1 MEAKIDAIM
10 QEQAVIRRLL
20 ESLVTALAP
29 EETPAERSL
38 VEALDA
44 LTATVDD
51 QSGVVSAMHSHVSRL
66 ALPAR
71 VSEHA

>member
-1 MEAKIDAIM
+1 MDEKLDAILT
-10 QEQAVIRRLL
+10 ETKAVRRLL
-20 ESLVTALAP
+20 ETLVMTLAP

-71 VSEHA
+71 VSEPA

>member
-1 MEAKIDAIM
+1 MDSRLDQIIA
-10 QEQAVIRRLL
+10 EQAVIRRLL
-20 ESLVTALAP
+20 EALVTALAP

-51 QSGVVSAMHSHVSRL
+51 TGSVVSAMHSHVSSL
-66 ALPAR
+66 ARAPR